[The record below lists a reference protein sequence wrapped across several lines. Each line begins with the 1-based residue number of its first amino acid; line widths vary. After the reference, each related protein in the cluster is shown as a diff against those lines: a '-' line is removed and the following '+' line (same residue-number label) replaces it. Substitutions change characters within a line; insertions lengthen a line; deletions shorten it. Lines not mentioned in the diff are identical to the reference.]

1 MTRSLGGA
9 CLASDMSDGGL
20 PKCLCNNETMIIR
33 QIAGALG
40 AELHGVD
47 LTQPLAANVQHDI
60 RAALLQ
66 YQVIFFRD
74 QDLGPDQFMRFAHT
88 LGQPVEYPFV
98 KGLDSFPCV
107 IEVKKLEHEKVNFGG
122 IWHSDTT
129 YLEQPPMG
137 SMLLAKEVPPY
148 GGDTL
153 FANQYLAWDTLS
165 DTMKS
170 LLDGLVGISSS
181 AKADVSKTRED
192 RIKSD
197 GKDSTPKEYTAQHPL
212 VRTHPE
218 TGRKALYVNIAHT
231 SGIVGMTDA
240 ESAPLLSFLF
250 QHQVKPEFTCRF
262 VWQPHSLAVWDN
274 RCTQHNPVN
283 DYHGFRRVMH
293 RITLAGDTPV

>member
-1 MTRSLGGA
+1 
-9 CLASDMSDGGL
+9 
-20 PKCLCNNETMIIR
+20 MIIR
-33 QIAGALG
+33 RIAGALG

-47 LTQPLAANVQHDI
+47 LTQPLSADLQQDI

-66 YQVIFFRD
+66 HQVIFFRD
-74 QDLGPDQFMRFAHT
+74 QDLVPEQFMRFAHV

-98 KGLDSFPCV
+98 KGLEGFPCV
-107 IEVKKLEHEKVNFGG
+107 IEVKKLEHERINFGG

-129 YLEQPPMG
+129 YLQEPPMG
-137 SMLLAKEVPPY
+137 SMLLAKEIPPY

-153 FANQYLAWDTLS
+153 FANQYMAWEALS

-170 LLDGLVGISSS
+170 LLDGLQGISSS

-192 RIKSD
+192 RIKTD
-197 GKDSTPKEYTAQHPL
+197 GKESAPKDYIAHHPL

-240 ESAPLLSFLF
+240 ESAPILNFLF

-283 DYHGFRRVMH
+283 DYHGFRRVMQ
-293 RITLAGDTPV
+293 RITLAGDKPV

>member
-1 MTRSLGGA
+1 
-9 CLASDMSDGGL
+9 
-20 PKCLCNNETMIIR
+20 MIIR

-47 LTQPLAANVQHDI
+47 LTQPLSADVQHEI

-66 YQVIFFRD
+66 HQVIFFRD
-74 QDLGPDQFMRFAHT
+74 QDLAPEQFMRFAQT

-98 KGLDSFPCV
+98 KGLDGFPCV

-137 SMLLAKEVPPY
+137 SMLLAKEIPPY

-153 FANQYLAWDTLS
+153 FANQYMAWDTLS

-197 GKDSTPKEYTAQHPL
+197 GKDNAPQNYLAHHPL

-240 ESAPLLSFLF
+240 ESAPILNFLF

-262 VWQPHSLAVWDN
+262 VWQPHSLAIWDN